1 MGIETIYN
9 CGQKFLNNMEAL
21 KKFRIGGELLAQQL
35 SICLPGNVVGNTGM
49 GSESGW
55 QFGYW
60 DGVIALL
67 KVGIQLRSG
76 RHRWPGWVPTN
87 SI

>member
-35 SICLPGNVVGNTGM
+35 SICLRGNVVG
-49 GSESGW
+49 GW
-55 QFGYW
+55 KYW
-60 DGVIALL
+60 DGVRVRLAVWIL
-67 KVGIQLRSG
+67 
-76 RHRWPGWVPTN
+76 GWGH
-87 SI
+87 SSA